1 MANRIAE
8 MVRLAG
14 VVGAGGAGFPTHVKL
29 DAQVELVLANGASC
43 EPLLA
48 GDPYLMEFETAGVL
62 SGLELAVEAVG
73 AARGLV
79 CVKKKHPA
87 AISALRQGIAG
98 DPEFKN
104 LDVYELDDFYPAG
117 DEQVLVH
124 EVTGRVVPQGGIPL
138 QVGVV
143 VSNIESLFNIHRA
156 VARKPVTHR
165 YLTVCGEV
173 PRPLITKAPL
183 GTPLK
188 DLIALAGGAAGGG
201 CDIVVG
207 GPMMGKVADSAEQP
221 IDKTT
226 SGVIL
231 LPKGHY
237 VTTAKVTDPEQIKRL
252 ARIACCQCSR
262 CTDLCPRNLLGHS
275 LHPHKIMRGLAGQG
289 FPAGAIGREVLEE
302 ALICSECGICEKYA
316 CPMMISPREV
326 NAALKQELAAGGAR
340 PPKGPEEY
348 AASAYLEM
356 RRIPSKRLMERL
368 QIAKYDTHPG
378 FVEMAGEPGRV
389 VLPLKQHLGAPAR
402 AVVKKGEK
410 VAPEDLVGEIPAD
423 SLGARVHA
431 SIGGVVTEVGD
442 SVVIEA

>member
-29 DAQVELVLANGASC
+29 DAKVELVLANGASC
-43 EPLLA
+43 EPLLTS
-48 GDPYLMEFETAGVL
+48 DPYLMEFETVGVL
-62 SGLELAVEAVG
+62 SGLRLAVEAVG
-73 AARGLV
+73 ASKGLI
-79 CVKKKHPA
+79 CVKKKHPK
-87 AISALRQGIAG
+87 AIAALRDGIG
-98 DPEFKN
+98 GNPEFKA
-104 LDVYELDDFYPAG
+104 LDVFILEDFYPAG

-138 QVGVV
+138 MVGVV
-143 VSNIESLFNIHRA
+143 VSNIESLLNIDRA
-156 VARKPVTHR
+156 MARTPVTHR

-173 PRPLITKAPL
+173 ARPLVTRVPL
-183 GTPLK
+183 GASLSSVI
-188 DLIALAGGAAGGG
+188 DLAGGAVISGY
-201 CDIVVG
+201 DRVNG
-207 GPMMGKVADSAEQP
+207 GPMMGRVAAASHLP

-226 SGVIL
+226 SGVIV

-289 FPAGAIGREVLEE
+289 LLAGTVGREVLEE

-326 NAALKQELAAGGAR
+326 NAALKQDLMAAGVR
-340 PPKGPEEY
+340 PQKGPEEY
-348 AASAYLEM
+348 STSAYIGM
-356 RRIPSKRLMERL
+356 RRIPAGRLVERL

-378 FVEMAGEPGRV
+378 FVEMTEEPGQV
-389 VLPLKQHLGAPAR
+389 VLPLKQHLGAPAL
-402 AVVKKGEK
+402 AVVKPGEK
-410 VAPEDLVGEIPAD
+410 VAREDLVGEIPKD

-431 SIGGVVTEVGD
+431 SISGVVSDVGD
-442 SVVIEA
+442 SVVIKG